1 MKYIAL
7 LLSLIATPSFA
18 QTACAPYA
26 FIVENLANLY
36 GERVQTTAL
45 TSEGVVISFYANDK
59 TGTWSLTITQPNGI
73 ACLAL
78 SGSAYEQTNTPS
90 GDDA

>member
-1 MKYIAL
+1 M
-7 LLSLIATPSFA
+7 LSLFATPAFA
-18 QTACAPYA
+18 QTACAPYQ
-26 FIVENLANLY
+26 FIVENLANRY

-45 TSEGVVISFYANDK
+45 TSEGVVISFYANDA
-59 TGTWSLTITQPNGI
+59 TGTWSLTVTQPNGI

-78 SGSAYEQTNTPS
+78 SGIAYEQTNAPE